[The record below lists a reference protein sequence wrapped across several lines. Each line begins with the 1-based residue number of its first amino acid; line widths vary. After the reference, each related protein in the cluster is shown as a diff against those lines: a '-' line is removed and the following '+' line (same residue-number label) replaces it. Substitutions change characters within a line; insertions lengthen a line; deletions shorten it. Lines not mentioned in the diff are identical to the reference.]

1 MIAKDFILVK
11 TGNGDV
17 YYFVDKKRFRIWI
30 TKHFGGRSVDGLWEL
45 DTDNAG
51 IIKDDRNIK
60 LYWSV
65 KQFNT

>member
-30 TKHFGGRSVDGLWEL
+30 TKHFGGRSVDGLIML
-45 DTDNAG
+45 
-51 IIKDDRNIK
+51 
-60 LYWSV
+60 V
-65 KQFNT
+65 